1 MSRLLVSALLL
12 TCYLKVVAQSGS
24 VVMLDLNQIIDSAL
38 LNHPE
43 IKNSE
48 IRISEAKAIPFFDF
62 KSTEIN
68 YEIGQ
73 RFSNL
78 NDSRLDI
85 HQNFGSPF
93 LWKANNNQK
102 NDIVNSK
109 KAEAELTRA
118 RIIKD
123 IKSAFYLCL
132 YELNKIELYKKQKEV
147 YYEIT
152 SVIDTNSATADT
164 FLIEKELSDI
174 SFSSVLNESGLA
186 YNDYYLAKNQLNKAC
201 LIKSEYEVKYSPLI
215 MFSMIPPTDTFNRTP
230 ANLYFNLYKD
240 HSAIANDQLTIEK
253 LKYLPEI
260 SAGYFNQSIYNHS
273 NFKGWQVGINIPIM
287 FFNQQSKTKQAAANK
302 LITENEIEMQK
313 QYTVNAAENLLI
325 KLNKYFEQLNY
336 YYDYALKQ
344 SDILESSSIKIAK
357 SNPSMFIKCLEGI
370 NASYHIKM
378 EYLKTLNEYNQTAIE
393 LELYAY

>member
-1 MSRLLVSALLL
+1 MSRLLISALFIAF
-12 TCYLKVVAQSGS
+12 YFNVAAQDDNA
-24 VVMLDLNQIIDSAL
+24 VMLDLNQIIDSAL

-43 IKNSE
+43 IKNSDL
-48 IRISEAKAIPFFDF
+48 RVSEAQAISFFDF
-62 KSTEIN
+62 KPTELN
-68 YEIGQ
+68 YENGQ
-73 RFSNL
+73 RFSDI
-78 NDSRLDI
+78 NDSRFDI

-93 LWKANNNQK
+93 LWKANSNQK
-102 NDIVNSK
+102 QHTVDSK

-118 RIIKD
+118 KIIGN
-123 IKSAFYLCL
+123 IKAAYYQCL

-147 YYEIT
+147 YYDIT
-152 SVIDTNSATADT
+152 SVIDTNSAKADT
-164 FLIEKELSDI
+164 FLIEKEISDI
-174 SFSSVLNESGLA
+174 SFSNVLNESELA

-230 ANLYFNLYKD
+230 ANLYFNLYKNY
-240 HSAIANDQLTIEK
+240 STIANDKLKIEK

-260 SAGYFNQSIYNHS
+260 SAGYFNQSIYNHGS
-273 NFKGWQVGINIPIM
+273 FKGWQIGVNVPIL
-287 FFNQQSKTKQAAANK
+287 FFNQQSKIKQASANR
-302 LITENEIEMQK
+302 LIAENEIEMQK
-313 QYTVNAAENLLI
+313 QYTINAAENLLI

-344 SDILESSSIKIAK
+344 ADILENSSLKIIK

-370 NASYHIKM
+370 NSAYRIKM
-378 EYLKTLNEYNQTAIE
+378 DYLKVLNEYNQTAIE